1 MGIIVFILLIVFG
14 VKAIKKITND
24 EKQKIN
30 AAKRPPPLLLKPKTP
45 EQIAREYERE
55 KARERAKAAAATD
68 IEYYNPLRR
77 VLIEKIKR
85 LESDRRDAVA
95 GGYTERADK
104 INDAIQKE
112 KARLYRT
119 EKKLEKAYFII
130 DE

>member
-1 MGIIVFILLIVFG
+1 MGIIVFILLVVFG

-30 AAKRPPPLLLKPKTP
+30 TSKRPPPAIPTKTAI
-45 EQIAREYERE
+45 QIERDAEKE
-55 KARERAKAAAATD
+55 KARERLKAAAATD

-85 LESDRRDAVA
+85 LENERRDAVA
-95 GGYTERADK
+95 GGYTERAEK

-119 EKKLEKAYFII
+119 EKKLEKAYFIL